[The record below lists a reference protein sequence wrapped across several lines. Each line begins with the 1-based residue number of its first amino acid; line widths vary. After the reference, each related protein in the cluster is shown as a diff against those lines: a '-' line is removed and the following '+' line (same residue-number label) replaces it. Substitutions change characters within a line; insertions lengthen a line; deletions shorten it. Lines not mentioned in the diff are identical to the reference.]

1 MPHNVL
7 VSKIRCNNPNKKNAA
22 IHNKNHFLY
31 IGTREGTDL
40 TPLKYENTDKFEKEM
55 ASSEDYARYIAKRP
69 HSHGLFGNIPLD
81 DINEFSKDIYEI
93 SKQKR
98 NIYRG
103 IVSLDSRDAEELGYY
118 DKSKWE
124 TYIRSV
130 IPDVAKEFD
139 IGIDKLEWAAAYH
152 AEIGHPHV
160 HYMFWSSERRVNS
173 PFIHPSKQNTCREIL
188 SGKMFEEEHSNEVI
202 NKEIAKNYIMEFGKE
217 LSSEE
222 INKISTMTSG
232 IRHNTTLSQKIPI
245 RQLENTTEELLTLIS
260 MIPQK
265 GRLNYKLMPPHVKEQ
280 INKIVDIILKNTS
293 VNEAYEKYLSSIDK
307 ISMTYS
313 PSEAKQKRAA
323 WIDNA
328 IADIRKDLS
337 NVILKDIKKQI
348 AIHSDFTAFA
358 TALLDQY
365 NIHHVEDDQIDHFD
379 KSQVYDNAIITDDA
393 SLYKDKEYL
402 EKSVNDGNQFAQYQL
417 GKIYY
422 SPDLGKPDY
431 SLAISYLEASAA
443 QGNDFAM
450 YQLAVLYKNSDL
462 EFYDIGKA
470 IDYFK
475 SSAELGNQFAQYQ
488 LGRIFSSPDYGEP
501 DCPLAIS
508 YLKDSAAQGND
519 SAMYQ
524 LGRMYSNEDTPI
536 YNVDQAISYL
546 MESSNKNNSFAQ
558 LQLGIIYLWGKG
570 AKRDV
575 NVGKDF
581 LTQAIKNVNPFAQ
594 QVLDSYETY
603 RLQHAMNISYKLFT
617 NIYEAISNHNDRVS
631 TIAVERHYR
640 NLSKKAM
647 IEEQLKNSHK
657 HSNSYESEK

>member
-1 MPHNVL
+1 
-7 VSKIRCNNPNKKNAA
+7 
-22 IHNKNHFLY
+22 
-31 IGTREGTDL
+31 
-40 TPLKYENTDKFEKEM
+40 
-55 ASSEDYARYIAKRP
+55 
-69 HSHGLFGNIPLD
+69 
-81 DINEFSKDIYEI
+81 
-93 SKQKR
+93 
-98 NIYRG
+98 
-103 IVSLDSRDAEELGYY
+103 
-118 DKSKWE
+118 
-124 TYIRSV
+124 
-130 IPDVAKEFD
+130 
-139 IGIDKLEWAAAYH
+139 
-152 AEIGHPHV
+152 
-160 HYMFWSSERRVNS
+160 
-173 PFIHPSKQNTCREIL
+173 
-188 SGKMFEEEHSNEVI
+188 
-202 NKEIAKNYIMEFGKE
+202 
-217 LSSEE
+217 
-222 INKISTMTSG
+222 MTSG

-323 WIDNA
+323 WTDNA
-328 IADIRKDLS
+328 ITDIRKDLS

-348 AIHSDFTAFA
+348 AIHSNFTAFA

-365 NIHHVEDDQIDHFD
+365 NSHHVEVDQIDLFD
-379 KSQVYDNAIITDDA
+379 KSQVYDNAIITEDT

-402 EKSVNDGNQFAQYQL
+402 EKSANDGNQFAQYQL

-422 SPDLGKPDY
+422 SPD
-431 SLAISYLEASAA
+431 
-443 QGNDFAM
+443 
-450 YQLAVLYKNSDL
+450 
-462 EFYDIGKA
+462 
-470 IDYFK
+470 
-475 SSAELGNQFAQYQ
+475 
-488 LGRIFSSPDYGEP
+488 YGEP
-501 DCPLAIS
+501 DYPLAIS
-508 YLKDSAAQGND
+508 YLKDSAALGND

-524 LGRMYSNEDTPI
+524 LGRMYSNEDIPI
-536 YNVDQAISYL
+536 YNMDQAISYL

-575 NVGKDF
+575 TVGKDF
-581 LTQAIKNVNPFAQ
+581 LAQAIKNVNPFAQ

-603 RLQHAMNISYKLFT
+603 RLQNAMNISYKLFT
-617 NIYEAISNHNDRVS
+617 NIYEAISNQNDRVS

-647 IEEQLKNSHK
+647 IEEQLKNPYK